1 MEKLCRS
8 LVLRT
13 MCGSKRNSQ
22 SIEKLAS
29 LFFFTWLMLF
39 YWMSNGIAQQVTDEN
54 FNYLVSLPMYKI
66 GKGPLIL
73 FDEAHNNASTLKGSY
88 STFGKL
94 LLSDGYNVISSK
106 EKVSLELLKKNKDL
120 RNRECNV

>member
-1 MEKLCRS
+1 
-8 LVLRT
+8 
-13 MCGSKRNSQ
+13 
-22 SIEKLAS
+22 
-29 LFFFTWLMLF
+29 MLF